1 MNREKEN
8 THEDSRKVNM
18 GGAEILQKKPEK
30 EKRSPFE
37 NFIIFRFLYSSFL
50 RFQILKTEIS
60 KPFSK
65 YIFIFFRAYIGI
77 LTKI

>member
-18 GGAEILQKKPEK
+18 GGAEILQKKSEK

-37 NFIIFRFLYSSFL
+37 NFIIFRSY
-50 RFQILKTEIS
+50 IAH
-60 KPFSK
+60 FSV
-65 YIFIFFRAYIGI
+65 F
-77 LTKI
+77 